1 MFNQKQYIQVSVV
14 SVHTTSNGTTSVAG
28 LMKIYGVFE
37 DTHFNF
43 TKRQSDLLGET
54 QSLQYQMASHYALFL
69 VVGRTNL
76 FLKGFLWKL
85 GTTRLKFK
93 KEFSF
98 TAFLKMTVIIWTIN
112 N

>member
-54 QSLQYQMASHYALFL
+54 QRLQYQMASHYALFL
-69 VVGRTNL
+69 VVGRTTSLSQRLSVEIRYHKVEILKRIL
-76 FLKGFLWKL
+76 FYSIFENDCNDLDH
-85 GTTRLKFK
+85 
-93 KEFSF
+93 
-98 TAFLKMTVIIWTIN
+98 
-112 N
+112 